1 MVYIDI
7 DLKIFA
13 KHTKPQIEAGKMV
26 NIVRETLKEAK
37 HQKQDTYEK
46 QRKSMEPLIEKLED
60 LKEEVA
66 IAAQPPPERV
76 AIEGVTPAALPAPT
90 ILVANPNYG
99 FSEEE
104 LEKLNDYG
112 LSSPLE
118 AFHSGEESAA
128 QKRAAN
134 INKNLGG
141 QKRQTKKGSSKQEKL
156 DAEINNLR
164 KYQNRLK
171 IIESGRATL
180 VQQRGKGVVFYNTP
194 EDLLGRL
201 ELLGGSIEVGNSSKA
216 VARQFS
222 AIAHKLKDLN
232 VLSNPELTT
241 ILTNYNI

>member
-1 MVYIDI
+1 M

-13 KHTKPQIEAGKMV
+13 KHTKPQIEAGKMM

-37 HQKQDTYEK
+37 HQKQDAYEK

-76 AIEGVTPAALPAPT
+76 AIEGVAPAALPAPT
-90 ILVANPNYG
+90 ILFSNPNYG

-104 LEKLNDYG
+104 LEKLKDYG
-112 LSSPLE
+112 LPSPSE
-118 AFHSGEESAA
+118 AFHSGEENAA
-128 QKRAAN
+128 QKSAAN
-134 INKNLGG
+134 NKKLGR
-141 QKRQTKKGSSKQEKL
+141 QKRQSKKGSSKQEKL
-156 DAEINNLR
+156 DAEINSLR

-180 VQQRGKGVVFYNTP
+180 VQQRGKGLVFYSAP
-194 EDLLGRL
+194 EDLLDRL
-201 ELLGGSIEVGNSSKA
+201 ELLGVSIEAGKSSKA

-222 AIAHKLKDLN
+222 AIAHKLRDLD
-232 VLSNPELTT
+232 VLSNPKLTT